1 VGWPANPPSEY
12 GEADRREVD
21 PPMEVETASFCR
33 FPLATAASDLSW
45 SSKYLPYLGGAMKLL
60 GRSALAAVAT
70 AGLMFVPSAPANA
83 VSHKHCLYTPSPEGY
98 VLIAQG
104 VSEEAYDAESGAL
117 ELFHKYVHR
126 GEPSEQLTIV
136 RIEVDEDCT
145 QVLEVLPTDA
155 VVV

>member
-1 VGWPANPPSEY
+1 
-12 GEADRREVD
+12 
-21 PPMEVETASFCR
+21 
-33 FPLATAASDLSW
+33 
-45 SSKYLPYLGGAMKLL
+45 
-60 GRSALAAVAT
+60 
-70 AGLMFVPSAPANA
+70 
-83 VSHKHCLYTPSPEGY
+83 VSQKHCLYTPSPEGY